1 MCKNF
6 DMDSKYNEYVILKID
21 SLISELQQEMGEHIS
36 VEEYD
41 KMPSNDAIRRRFK
54 SSDKSGIIDRLKGN
68 LGFDI
73 EIIAK
78 TSKKEKFDMFRL
90 LKRLY
95 NIEKVGKNKKYP
107 VLKERKIR
115 IIDILA
121 KPRLANI
128 ETSSGI
134 SGEYGEIFEELY
146 SDIKSQVAVDIAESR
161 VNELNHMALEWERL
175 ILNIMQLT
183 YMDYALNNQ
192 ERTLKILNGFKQ
204 YLDKLLKKQPFSDKS
219 FKKLPYKEGIM
230 DTFFNILCCHR
241 IKCVFGNFLN
251 IDYNIVEKSQSEQY
265 CERLK
270 EHEWEIVPYLLTEN
284 ILKYVKTGK
293 ILKREIK
300 KCYEALND
308 KNISVENVESMI
320 KSDYEYILSL
330 IYYNL
335 DLKEIDSNEFSFAVN
350 NLKNMLKIWIPR
362 PDKNAPPYNEIG
374 VTFTVFITAMQELI
388 MLYHTKEEYY
398 DDFVGYK
405 YPKTFTSIIK
415 KPETNAVMLGI
426 LRKKLQNRYAYNLG
440 GQKQLKI
447 IREIEKDIY
456 RIIDY
461 IFSFQNY
468 EDLVT
473 INNILYSDISHRF
486 LQNDESAEPLSKKH
500 SLLTELGF

>member
-1 MCKNF
+1 MEMFYMCKNF

-21 SLISELQQEMGEHIS
+21 SLISELQQEIGEHMS

-41 KMPSNDAIRRRFK
+41 KMPSNNAIRRKIK
-54 SSDKSGIIDRLKGN
+54 SDDKSGIIDKLKEN

-73 EIIAK
+73 ETIAK
-78 TSKKEKFDMFRL
+78 TSKKEKFDMFKL
-90 LKRLY
+90 VKRLY
-95 NIEKVGKNKKYP
+95 NIEKVGKDKKYP
-107 VLKERKIR
+107 VLQERKIK

-134 SGEYGEIFEELY
+134 SGEYGEIFEKLY

-161 VNELNHMALEWERL
+161 VTELNHMALEWERL

-192 ERTLKILNGFKQ
+192 EMVLQILNGFKQ
-204 YLDKLLKKQPFSDKS
+204 YLDKLLEKQPFSDKS

-230 DTFFNILCCHR
+230 NTFFNILCCHR
-241 IKCVFGNFLN
+241 IKCVFVNFFN
-251 IDYNIVEKSQSEQY
+251 IDYNIVEKSQSKQY
-265 CERLK
+265 SER
-270 EHEWEIVPYLLTEN
+270 
-284 ILKYVKTGK
+284 
-293 ILKREIK
+293 
-300 KCYEALND
+300 
-308 KNISVENVESMI
+308 MI

-362 PDKNAPPYNEIG
+362 PDKKAPPYNEIG

-388 MLYHTKEEYY
+388 TLYHTKEEYY

-456 RIIDY
+456 RITDY

-473 INNILYSDISHRF
+473 INNILYLDISHRF
-486 LQNDESAEPLSKKH
+486 LQNDESAEPLSEKH
-500 SLLTELGF
+500 SLLKELGF

>member
-1 MCKNF
+1 MCRDF
-6 DMDSKYNEYVILKID
+6 DIDSTYNEDVILKID
-21 SLISELQQEMGEHIS
+21 SLISELQQEFAEQMS

-41 KMPSNDAIRRRFK
+41 KMLSDDAMRKKFK
-54 SSDKSGIIDRLKGN
+54 SSDKSGIIDKLKEN
-68 LGFDI
+68 LGFDVETI
-73 EIIAK
+73 SE
-78 TSKKEKFDMFRL
+78 TSKKEKFDMYRL

-107 VLKERKIR
+107 VLQERKIK

-146 SDIKSQVAVDIAESR
+146 SDIKSQIAVDIAELR
-161 VNELNHMALEWERL
+161 VTELYHMALEWEKL
-175 ILNIMQLT
+175 ILNIMQFT
-183 YMDYALNNQ
+183 YMDYALNNPKIA
-192 ERTLKILNGFKQ
+192 LKILNGFKD
-204 YLDKLLKKQPFSDKS
+204 YLEKLLEKKPFSDES
-219 FKKLPYKEGIM
+219 FRKLPYKEGIM
-230 DTFFNILCCHR
+230 NTFFNILCCHR
-241 IKCVFGNFLN
+241 IKCVFVNFFN
-251 IDYNIVEKSQSEQY
+251 VDYGIVEKPQSEQY
-265 CERLK
+265 AERLK
-270 EHEWEIVPYLLTEN
+270 EHEWEIVPYELAEN

-308 KNISVENVESMI
+308 KNISAEDVESMI

-335 DLKEIDSNEFSFAVN
+335 NLQKIDSNEFSFAVN

-362 PDKNAPPYNEIG
+362 PDKEAPPYNEIG

-388 MLYHTKEEYY
+388 TLYHTKEDYY

-440 GQKQLKI
+440 SQEQLKI
-447 IREIEKDIY
+447 IREIEKNIY
-456 RIIDY
+456 RITDY
-461 IFSFQNY
+461 IFSFPNY

-473 INNILYSDISHRF
+473 VNNVLYSDISHRF
-486 LQNDESAEPLSKKH
+486 LKNDESAEPLSEKNN
-500 SLLTELGF
+500 LLTELGF

>member
-6 DMDSKYNEYVILKID
+6 DMDSKYNKYVILKID
-21 SLISELQQEMGEHIS
+21 SLISELQQEMGEYMNDA
-36 VEEYD
+36 EYD
-41 KMPSNDAIRRRFK
+41 EKSSGDAIRRKIK
-54 SSDKSGIIDRLKGN
+54 SNDKSGIIDKLKEN

-73 EIIAK
+73 ETIAK

-90 LKRLY
+90 VKRLY

-107 VLKERKIR
+107 VLQERKIK

-146 SDIKSQVAVDIAESR
+146 NDIKSQVAADIAESR
-161 VNELNHMALEWERL
+161 VTKLNHMAFEWERL
-175 ILNIMQLT
+175 ILYIMQFT
-183 YMDYALNNQ
+183 YKDCAMNSQYIS
-192 ERTLKILNGFKQ
+192 LKVLEDFKQ
-204 YLDKLLKKQPFSDKS
+204 YLNELLENQPFSDES

-230 DTFFNILCCHR
+230 NTFFNILCCHR
-241 IKCVFGNFLN
+241 IKCVFVNFFN
-251 IDYNIVEKSQSEQY
+251 INYNIVEKSQSKQY
-265 CERLK
+265 LEHLK
-270 EHEWEIVPYLLTEN
+270 EHEWKIVPYELAEN

-300 KCYEALND
+300 KYYEGLND
-308 KNISVENVESMI
+308 KNISAKNVESMI

-350 NLKNMLKIWIPR
+350 NLKNMLKIWIPK
-362 PDKNAPPYNEIG
+362 PDKEAPPYNEIG

-388 MLYHTKEEYY
+388 TLYHTKEEYY
-398 DDFVGYK
+398 DDFIGYK

-440 GQKQLKI
+440 SQKQLKI

-456 RIIDY
+456 RITDY
-461 IFSFQNY
+461 IFSFHNY

-473 INNILYSDISHRF
+473 INNILYLNISHKIM
-486 LQNDESAEPLSKKH
+486 QNDESVE
-500 SLLTELGF
+500 